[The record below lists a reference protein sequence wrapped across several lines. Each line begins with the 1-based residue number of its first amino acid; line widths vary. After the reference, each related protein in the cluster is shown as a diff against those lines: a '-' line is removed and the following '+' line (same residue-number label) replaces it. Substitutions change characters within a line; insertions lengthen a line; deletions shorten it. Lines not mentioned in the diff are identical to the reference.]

1 MRVVSLVPS
10 LTATLFDL
18 GLDSN
23 QVVGRTPWCIHPKD
37 GVKEVMEIGG
47 TKNPNLAKIR
57 SLNPDL
63 IVMDKEE
70 NPLKIYNILS
80 QEGFEIFVSE
90 VESPND
96 VPLMIRKL
104 GKACGKSN
112 EGEKLAIAC
121 ETALAETFR
130 EKSGLKTIPLIW
142 HKPLMA
148 VSPKKY
154 SGSILSH
161 VGFEVVDTAPGGNG
175 YPEVNVQDFLEFE
188 IQLILLTSEPHKFT
202 LEEGEDIAKM
212 IESAGGSRP
221 RIELIDGEDLTW
233 FGSRTK
239 DALVRLGNLKRNLQ
253 Q

>member
-37 GVKEVMEIGG
+37 GVKDILEIGG

-57 SLNPDL
+57 DLNPDL
-63 IVMDKEE
+63 IVMDREE
-70 NPLKIYNILS
+70 NPLKVYNILS

-90 VESPND
+90 VESPSD
-96 VPLMIRKL
+96 VPLMIREL
-104 GKACGKSN
+104 GKACGRPN
-112 EGEKLAIAC
+112 EGEDLAIAC
-121 ETALAETFR
+121 EVALTETIR
-130 EKSGLKTIPLIW
+130 EKKDLKTIPLIW

-148 VSPKKY
+148 VSPSKY

-161 VGFEVVDTAPGGNG
+161 VGFEIVDTAPEGNG
-175 YPEVNVQDFLEFE
+175 YPVVNVQDFLAFE

-202 LEEGEDIAKM
+202 IEEGEDIAKM

-221 RIELIDGEDLTW
+221 MIELIDGEDLTW
-233 FGSRTK
+233 FGSKTK
-239 DALVRLGNLKRNLQ
+239 DALTRFANLRKKFQ
-253 Q
+253 